1 MSGEVSRGL
10 PGLQTT
16 ESEGVISGDL
26 SRGGCLSPADTD
38 SPLDLVLLHT
48 MTDKLVDMLM
58 EIVYEWVVFIL
69 TSN

>member
-1 MSGEVSRGL
+1 MSEEWFVWAV
-10 PGLQTT
+10 PH
-16 ESEGVISGDL
+16 
-26 SRGGCLSPADTD
+26 AAA
-38 SPLDLVLLHT
+38 DLVLLLT